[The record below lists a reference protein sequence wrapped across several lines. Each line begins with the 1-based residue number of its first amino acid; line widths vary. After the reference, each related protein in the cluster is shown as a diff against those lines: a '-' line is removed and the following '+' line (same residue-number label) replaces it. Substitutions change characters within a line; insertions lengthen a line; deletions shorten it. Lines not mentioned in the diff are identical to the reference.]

1 MTISTLWTIWK
12 DSDIDDTQII
22 FNDQIIPVKV
32 VEGWFEIFKKKGG
45 GGGGGVF
52 FKKRGGGG
60 GRGVQNQENIALP
73 SFKNSRM

>member
-45 GGGGGVF
+45 GGGGLTFFHKKGGVGEIGEIIL
-52 FKKRGGGG
+52 KK
-60 GRGVQNQENIALP
+60 GVSLIIYFHTN
-73 SFKNSRM
+73 

>member
-32 VEGWFEIFKKKGG
+32 VEGWFEIFKKKGWG
-45 GGGGGVF
+45 GGLTFFHKKGGVGEIGEIIL
-52 FKKRGGGG
+52 KK
-60 GRGVQNQENIALP
+60 GVSLIIYFHTN
-73 SFKNSRM
+73 